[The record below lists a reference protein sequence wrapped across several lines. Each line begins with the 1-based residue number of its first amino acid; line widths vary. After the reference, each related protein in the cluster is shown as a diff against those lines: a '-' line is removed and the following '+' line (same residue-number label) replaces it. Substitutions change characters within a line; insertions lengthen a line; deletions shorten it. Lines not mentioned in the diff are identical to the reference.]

1 MKNKLISL
9 FLIIGIILRFWQL
22 TKYPVSL
29 SMDETA
35 IGYNAYS
42 ILKTGKDEWGEFLP
56 LAFKSVG
63 DYKPPVN
70 VYLTVPFIAIFGLT
84 EFATRLPSALMGS
97 LSIVFLVL
105 LLIKLKISK
114 QSSYLTG
121 IWLSILPWHIHFS
134 RASFEAVTA
143 LFFLIVGTY
152 YFISW
157 IEKNNL
163 FKMLKNKILE
173 RKTI

>member
-70 VYLTVPFIAIFGLT
+70 VI
-84 EFATRLPSALMGS
+84 
-97 LSIVFLVL
+97 
-105 LLIKLKISK
+105 
-114 QSSYLTG
+114 
-121 IWLSILPWHIHFS
+121 
-134 RASFEAVTA
+134 
-143 LFFLIVGTY
+143 
-152 YFISW
+152 
-157 IEKNNL
+157 
-163 FKMLKNKILE
+163 
-173 RKTI
+173 